1 MSVIAVEAKREL
13 EDFVQSVLEES
24 QLAFDVFRE
33 TGTITANGTVG
44 FVERVP
50 GQEQLVIVNYGGPF
64 NKGKKLEALVVD
76 FDGNVVIGKSGLGN
90 TRYNKLFKQHADVTS
105 ISHVHSPYLGAWAQ
119 AHRPLPIRYVP
130 VQRFNLIREIPIYID
145 RRQQEVDFI
154 LDQIRLNPHNTAI
167 LEANGGST
175 VWGKQGLR
183 KLAEFILLLEEGAL
197 IQSLADS
204 LGGSRDYGPGVL
216 TQQWKMAKIYD
227 QAHALGLVPAND
239 SAPASV
245 KAAG

>member
-1 MSVIAVEAKREL
+1 M
-13 EDFVQSVLEES
+13 
-24 QLAFDVFRE
+24 
-33 TGTITANGTVG
+33 
-44 FVERVP
+44 
-50 GQEQLVIVNYGGPF
+50 
-64 NKGKKLEALVVD
+64 
-76 FDGNVVIGKSGLGN
+76 
-90 TRYNKLFKQHADVTS
+90 
-105 ISHVHSPYLGAWAQ
+105 
-119 AHRPLPIRYVP
+119 P

-154 LDQIRLNPHNTAI
+154 LDQIRLNPHNIAI

-227 QAHALGLVPAND
+227 QATALGLVPAND
-239 SAPASV
+239 SLQANLQ
-245 KAAG
+245 AAG